1 MEFLTLKHDSLSVR
15 EYGLKF
21 TQLSRDARN
30 MVNDITSR
38 LSLFVAV
45 LGCLSSNGGREEVL
59 IVNIKIY
66 CLRESS

>member
-1 MEFLTLKHDSLSVR
+1 MEFLTLKQDSLSVD

-45 LGCLSSNGGREEVL
+45 LFCLTSNGGR
-59 IVNIKIY
+59 
-66 CLRESS
+66 